1 MVIAIAFVLGLLIA
15 FKLYNRRAK
24 AKHSADNELAALS
37 PWIHQELTR
46 VLAKKLNLES
56 SLSKLRASFK
66 GDPDVECVSQIER
79 ATARV
84 ELEFVKYAHE
94 TACEV
99 LLHIVFEDGS
109 REQSS
114 THRALPELPSSVRTE
129 FEQRA
134 VTRVYRNWDFPWA
147 ESRAL

>member
-15 FKLYNRRAK
+15 FKIYNRRAK
-24 AKHSADNELAALS
+24 AKLGAENELTSLS

-46 VLAKKLNLES
+46 VLAKKLNLGS
-56 SLSKLRASFK
+56 SPAKLRASFK
-66 GDPDVECVSQIER
+66 GDPDVECVSQIEHI
-79 ATARV
+79 TSRV

-114 THRALPELPSSVRTE
+114 THRAFPELPSSVRTE

-134 VTRVYRNWDFPWA
+134 VTRIYRNWDFPWA